1 MKNKS
6 FIYFANIDITK
17 SPGVFNKIENTVAV
31 AEKIGFCSKKYIYS
45 RSFKSRLKFL
55 RYLTKCKSDFI
66 FIRFDDLVLPVL
78 FFIMIFLRIKGKKII
93 IDIPTPRRICLKEID
108 SSNKKRSYKITRKLV
123 SICLGSWLLIP
134 ANKVIQYADESWWF
148 NIGIRNKTIK
158 MGNGILMNSKIPVVD
173 SVWPADELKLI
184 GVAQLASWHGYDRVI
199 NALAL
204 AKGKHLPYKIIFTI
218 VGDGSE
224 RDALESLV
232 KRLGL
237 EDNVLFT
244 GMLTGEDLNNAFKD
258 KHVGVA
264 SLGLYRI
271 GLYEASVL
279 KAREYMARGLT
290 VLGAGEDPDIDI
302 DSSYRVL
309 VSNDES
315 VESVLVF
322 LSGFTDRV
330 LPSHYDVRKFAE
342 MNLSLEAKL
351 SKIIDSV

>member
-1 MKNKS
+1 MKVLL
-6 FIYFANIDITK
+6 
-17 SPGVFNKIENTVAV
+17 VFGTRPEA
-31 AEKIGFCSKKYIYS
+31 
-45 RSFKSRLKFL
+45 
-55 RYLTKCKSDFI
+55 
-66 FIRFDDLVLPVL
+66 
-78 FFIMIFLRIKGKKII
+78 IKMA
-93 IDIPTPRRICLKEID
+93 PF
-108 SSNKKRSYKITRKLV
+108 
-123 SICLGSWLLIP
+123 
-134 ANKVIQYADESWWF
+134 DESWWF
-148 NIGIRNKTIK
+148 NIGIKNKTIK
-158 MGNGILMNSKIPVVD
+158 MGNGILINSKTPVVG
-173 SVWPADELKLI
+173 SVWPADEPKLI

-204 AKGKHLPYKIIFTI
+204 AKEQHLPYKIIFTI
-218 VGDGSE
+218 VGDGRE
-224 RDALESLV
+224 REALEALV
-232 KRLGL
+232 KQLGL

-279 KAREYMARGLT
+279 KVREYMARGLT

-302 DSSYRVL
+302 GSSYRIL

-315 VESVLVF
+315 VESVLVS
-322 LSGFTDRV
+322 LNSFTHRV

-351 SKIIDSV
+351 SKIINSV